1 MNLYLPIALGC
12 NRWEE
17 QVPDQRHQCAEQP
30 GQRFLPVRPAQ
41 CQQPPLS
48 HHAGIYQN
56 IKLSCQTFSNLV
68 LKLRNYLCTCFRL
81 QKPFL
86 DD

>member
-48 HHAGIYQN
+48 HHAGRTMDISEHQ
-56 IKLSCQTFSNLV
+56 IKLLKTFSN
-68 LKLRNYLCTCFRL
+68 
-81 QKPFL
+81 
-86 DD
+86 